1 MHAPGTVGAASAWVQ
16 ATVLLA
22 LVGEPSLTLVLLPAG
37 MSPGYAAFRRTL
49 TPGRW
54 WRRRG

>member
-1 MHAPGTVGAASAWVQ
+1 MHAPGTVGAASAWVL
-16 ATVLLA
+16 ATVLPALA
-22 LVGEPSLTLVLLPAG
+22 VVPSLTLVLLPAG
-37 MSPGYAAFRRTL
+37 MSPGYAPFRRTL